1 MTAAKA
7 ESFGACLYAVRCQ
20 KDLSQRALARA
31 VGASAAYVSTLENER
46 RLPPPVATVKAWA
59 KALQLSS
66 SANDRLMAACRR
78 AQKSETPMDKD
89 AKRVLAMCRRLGPRI
104 PADALLQ
111 FEQRLRD
118 LL

>member
-7 ESFGACLYAVRCQ
+7 ESFGACLYSLRCQ
-20 KDLSQRALARA
+20 KDMSQRALART
-31 VGASAAYVSTLENER
+31 VGVSAAYVSTLENER
-46 RLPPPVATVKAWA
+46 RLPPPVATVRTWA
-59 KALQLSS
+59 KALQLNS

-78 AQKSETPMDKD
+78 AQKSEIPMDKH

-104 PADALLQ
+104 PSDALLQ
-111 FEQRLRD
+111 FEQCLRD